1 MSVGVPSM
9 EQAARM
15 WGWLLTAGIAL
26 VILGFM
32 IFSVRADTLDTLG
45 ILAGIAFIFVGFNF
59 IFASSALP
67 GGWKWFF
74 IFGGVV
80 AIIAGIV
87 AFTDPY
93 NTVLALSMLV
103 GWFFL
108 IAGTLDIIRAFMN
121 THRHLWWLGLI
132 TGLIEVGLGA
142 WAVNDVTNSVV
153 LLVTVVGI
161 YCIVKGMAEIFLA
174 FQLRTLKHELEGKT
188 A

>member
-26 VILGFM
+26 VILGFCV
-32 IFSVRADTLDTLG
+32 FSIRADTLDVLG

-59 IFASSALP
+59 IFASSVAP

-74 IFGGVV
+74 IIGGIV
-80 AIIAGIV
+80 AIAAGIV
-87 AFTDPY
+87 AFANPY
-93 NTVLALSMLV
+93 NTVLALSMLF

-108 IAGTLDIIRAFMN
+108 IAGILDVIRAFMN
-121 THRHLWWLGLI
+121 THRPYWWLGLI
-132 TGLIEVGLGA
+132 TGLIEIGLGA

-153 LLVTVVGI
+153 LLVTVIGV
-161 YCIVKGMAEIFLA
+161 YCIVKGIAEIFLA
-174 FQLRTLKHELEGKT
+174 FQLRAIKHELEGKT

>member
-1 MSVGVPSM
+1 M
-9 EQAARM
+9 EQAAKL

-32 IFSVRADTLDTLG
+32 VFSVRTDTLTVLG

-59 IFASSALP
+59 IFASGAFS

-74 IFGGVV
+74 VIGGTV
-80 AIIAGIV
+80 AIVAGIV
-87 AFTDPY
+87 AFINPY

-103 GWFFL
+103 GWFLL
-108 IAGTLDIIRAFMN
+108 IAGIMDVIRAFMN

-132 TGLIEVGLGA
+132 SGLIEIALGA

-153 LLVTVVGI
+153 LLVTIVGV
-161 YCIVKGMAEIFLA
+161 YCIVKGIAEIFLA
-174 FQLRTLKHELEGKT
+174 FQLRAIKHELEGT
-188 A
+188 HA